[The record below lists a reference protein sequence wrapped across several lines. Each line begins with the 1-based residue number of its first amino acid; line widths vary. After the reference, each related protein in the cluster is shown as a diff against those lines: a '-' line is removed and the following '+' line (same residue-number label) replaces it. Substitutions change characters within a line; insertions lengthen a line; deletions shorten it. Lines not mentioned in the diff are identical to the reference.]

1 MVLVLMIFLFLNRIK
16 NNFSTSS
23 AYLSLSE
30 PIIILD
36 WVIISSFAVLCVRNS
51 GEKIIFK
58 FENFFYKS
66 LVTPGKTVDLIIY
79 IGLSTIEL
87 LLKKSL
93 I

>member
-23 AYLSLSE
+23 EYLSLSE

-51 GEKIIFK
+51 GEKTIFK
-58 FENFFYKS
+58 FEKLGVVAN
-66 LVTPGKTVDLIIY
+66 
-79 IGLSTIEL
+79 L
-87 LLKKSL
+87 LESWTFLTC
-93 I
+93 